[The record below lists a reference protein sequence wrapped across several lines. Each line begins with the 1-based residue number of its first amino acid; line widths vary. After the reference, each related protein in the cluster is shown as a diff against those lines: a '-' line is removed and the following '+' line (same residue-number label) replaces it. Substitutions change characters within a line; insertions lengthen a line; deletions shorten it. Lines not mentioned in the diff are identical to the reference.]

1 MLPRKKL
8 LHQEPQDKKDLLE
21 KPEEVKTRQDRR
33 RNVGTGPLPED
44 NLIRGH
50 KSLHETKLHS
60 NSKLKNKQQNSS
72 ILKENRRTIREAQR
86 MEETTD
92 EPDG

>member
-1 MLPRKKL
+1 MLLR
-8 LHQEPQDKKDLLE
+8 QEPRDKKDLLE
-21 KPEEVKTRQDRR
+21 KPEEVETLQNRRQ
-33 RNVGTGPLPED
+33 NGSTGPLLED
-44 NLIRGH
+44 SLIRGH

-60 NSKLKNKQQNSS
+60 NSKLKNKQQNCS
-72 ILKENRRTIREAQR
+72 ILEENRRTIREAQR